1 MSSEKQTKKTDGEEM
16 NNMKVSFLSICC
28 YRLCYVFSLLPL
40 RVMYVMADML
50 YFLLYDVLRY
60 RRKIVRS
67 NLTISFP
74 EKSQDE
80 IKRIER
86 KFYHWL
92 SDYFFESIKLL
103 SISKEEVQ
111 RRYTFVNPEV
121 FSDAFDGGQNIGTIL
136 GHYCN
141 WEWLSCTQYYMPE
154 GSVLGLIYKPLS
166 NDVMDY
172 IFYKLRS
179 HAHGVAIP
187 KKDIL
192 RYLVKYKREGVMNL
206 FGYIA
211 DQAPKWENIH
221 LWIPFMGHE
230 TGVFTGAERIMRKM
244 NDAVYYVEMGR
255 PRRGYYTCT
264 LRLITKEPNT
274 LEEYEIT
281 RRFFKMLEENIRQHP
296 EYYLWTHNR
305 WKRTHEEFDQR
316 FTEVNGKVIKRSET

>member
-1 MSSEKQTKKTDGEEM
+1 
-16 NNMKVSFLSICC
+16 
-28 YRLCYVFSLLPL
+28 
-40 RVMYVMADML
+40 
-50 YFLLYDVLRY
+50 
-60 RRKIVRS
+60 
-67 NLTISFP
+67 
-74 EKSQDE
+74 
-80 IKRIER
+80 
-86 KFYHWL
+86 
-92 SDYFFESIKLL
+92 
-103 SISKEEVQ
+103 
-111 RRYTFVNPEV
+111 
-121 FSDAFDGGQNIGTIL
+121 
-136 GHYCN
+136 
-141 WEWLSCTQYYMPE
+141 MPE

-296 EYYLWTHNR
+296 
-305 WKRTHEEFDQR
+305 
-316 FTEVNGKVIKRSET
+316 